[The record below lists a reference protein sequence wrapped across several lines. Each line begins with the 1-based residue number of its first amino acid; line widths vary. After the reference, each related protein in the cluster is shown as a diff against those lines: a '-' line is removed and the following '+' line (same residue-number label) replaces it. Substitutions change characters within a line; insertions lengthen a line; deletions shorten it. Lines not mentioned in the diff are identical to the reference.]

1 MLPREHFQLLS
12 KTVVNYLNVNCDVG
26 LLEAIRKGERAA
38 LASEPIRNAVRQ
50 AEDDR
55 NIDLAV
61 FPATEAIFLSESF

>member
-1 MLPREHFQLLS
+1 M
-12 KTVVNYLNVNCDVG
+12 VNYLNADCDVG
-26 LLEAIRKGERAA
+26 LLEGIRKGERAA

-61 FPATEAIFLSESF
+61 FPATEAISLSESF